1 MKPIIYQLVVRY
13 FGNTNLANQINGSI
27 NTNGCGKFNDIN
39 ANALS
44 ALRNLGVTHL
54 WLTGALRQATLTDY
68 SAAGLPADD
77 PDIVKGLAGS
87 FYAVRDYFDVS
98 PDYASTPQ
106 NRMQEF
112 ESLLQRIHD
121 AGLQALI
128 DLVPNHVS
136 RGYNSTTDP
145 ASTLGR
151 SDDPAQF
158 FSSQNNFFYLVDPPN
173 QALQLKKPSAW
184 NPSGV
189 SFDGRYG
196 LEDGSLGRPAKATG
210 NNVTSPSPSENDWY
224 ETIKLNY
231 GFNFVT
237 KESTYSPQPRTW
249 RDVDRILAY
258 WQAKGVDGF
267 RCDFA
272 HYIPKEAWTFLISK
286 ARQRRPAYFLAEAYP
301 YAGSGDP
308 IQSQEE
314 LIEVGFD
321 AVYHYQAYNALK
333 GIYTDG
339 QLDAFDRELVSQ
351 TARMRG
357 HFVSYIENHDERRVA
372 SPIVRNQGPGAS
384 GFGSADAGYDLAP
397 VQFLY
402 GSGPALLFNGQEVGE
417 PGAGYAGFSGEDGRT
432 TIYDYWAMPEFAKW
446 VNGLRYDGAGLNS
459 WQVALRTFYSGLN
472 QVCQNPAVAGDGF
485 WGLRYFNN
493 PERFGDCPG
502 SLYSYARFQSES
514 GAALLV
520 VVNFQPGSNI
530 QGQLRVPLE
539 LSAAVK
545 LAQSVDVRMIL
556 CRSGAVNNLIG
567 TLTVDALASTGFT
580 ISIENQATQV
590 YSLTASQTRAG
601 FSSHAARPY
610 RLSLLA
616 S

>member
-13 FGNTNLANQINGSI
+13 FGNTKFVNQINGSI
-27 NTNGCGKFNDIN
+27 HTNGCGKFNDIN

-44 ALRNLGVTHL
+44 ALKDLGITHV
-54 WLTGALRQATLTDY
+54 WLTGVLRQATLTDY

-136 RGYNSTTDP
+136 RGYHSTTNP
-145 ASTLGR
+145 ASTFGR
-151 SDDPAQF
+151 RDDSTQF
-158 FSSQNNFFYLVDPPN
+158 FSNQNNFYYLVDPPN
-173 QALQLKKPSAW
+173 QALQLKKPSGW
-184 NPSGV
+184 NPPGV
-189 SFDGRYG
+189 TFDGRFG
-196 LEDGSLGRPAKATG
+196 PEDGSPGHPAKATG
-210 NNVTSPSPSENDWY
+210 NNVASPTPSENDWY
-224 ETIKLNY
+224 ETVKLNY

-237 KESTYSPQPRTW
+237 RQSLYNPQPRTW
-249 RDVDRILAY
+249 GDIDSILAH

-272 HYIPKEAWTFLISK
+272 HYVPKEAWTFLIGK
-286 ARQRRPAYFLAEAYP
+286 AKQRRPAYFVAEAYP
-301 YAGSGDP
+301 FAGSGDP

-314 LIEVGFD
+314 LIEAGFD

-339 QLDAFDRELVSQ
+339 QLDAFDRELVGQ
-351 TARMRG
+351 TANLRG

-372 SPIVRNQGPGAS
+372 SPIVRNQGAGAS
-384 GFGSADAGYDLAP
+384 GFGSADAGYQLAP
-397 VQFLY
+397 LQFLY
-402 GSGPALLFNGQEVGE
+402 GSGPALLFNGQEIGE
-417 PGAGYAGFSGEDGRT
+417 PGAGSEGFGGEDGRT

-459 WQVALRTFYSGLN
+459 SQAALRKFYSALN

-493 PERFGDCPG
+493 PGRFADCPG
-502 SLYSYARFQSES
+502 NLYCYARFQSGS
-514 GAALLV
+514 GAMLLV
-520 VVNFQPGSNI
+520 VANFQPGSNI
-530 QGQLRVPLE
+530 QGQLRVPPE
-539 LSAAVK
+539 LSATVK
-545 LAQSVDVRMIL
+545 LPPNVEVRMIL
-556 CRSGAVNNLIG
+556 SRSGAVNNQIG
-567 TLTVDALASTGFT
+567 TLTVDALASTGFNV
-580 ISIENQATQV
+580 SIENQATQV
-590 YSLTASQTRAG
+590 YSLSASQT
-601 FSSHAARPY
+601 
-610 RLSLLA
+610 
-616 S
+616 